1 MFLFT
6 VVLFWAYGRVRIN
19 YLDVTCALHRQELQS
34 LRKDNAGL
42 DSNYHE
48 QDKLIAQLKTRLA
61 VLEQEVKDKE
71 EVKRKTADLYSS
83 EQEHKVCWL
92 LL

>member
-1 MFLFT
+1 M
-6 VVLFWAYGRVRIN
+6 
-19 YLDVTCALHRQELQS
+19 LHSYRQELQS

-48 QDKLIAQLKTRLA
+48 QDKMITQLRTRLA

-71 EVKRKTADLYSS
+71 EVKCKTTDLYTA
-83 EQEHKVCWL
+83 EQEHKVLSCSIVYKLWI
-92 LL
+92 